1 MVQSHTSS
9 HDGLVTQ
16 YFESWT
22 RVPCPKA
29 TSGDILALYL
39 WGDLTTGSLCNAVQ
53 NLFLHEL
60 SRTFVIFIL
69 HVLVPLFIA
78 NKLAS

>member
-22 RVPCPKA
+22 RVLCPKA
-29 TSGDILALYL
+29 VSGATLALCL
-39 WGDLTTGSLCNAVQ
+39 WGGLTAGSLCNAAE
-53 NLFLHEL
+53 NLF
-60 SRTFVIFIL
+60 
-69 HVLVPLFIA
+69 A
-78 NKLAS
+78 

>member
-22 RVPCPKA
+22 RVLCPKA
-29 TSGDILALYL
+29 VSGDTLALCL
-39 WGDLTTGSLCNAVQ
+39 WGGLTAGSLCNAAE
-53 NLFLHEL
+53 NLF
-60 SRTFVIFIL
+60 
-69 HVLVPLFIA
+69 A
-78 NKLAS
+78 